1 MKRFI
6 FQSLIYVS
14 LIPVFAIAQSIE
26 EVVVTAQKR
35 EQSLQDVA
43 IAVTAFTGDQLQDRG
58 LDSVTQLE
66 DITPNLRIRRN
77 FGDGVPNF
85 AIRGVGH
92 LTDLSTVSS
101 SPVAVHI
108 NEVPHPY
115 PVTSTNLMFDLER
128 VEVLR
133 GPQGDLFGLNTTGGT
148 INFITAKPTD
158 EFEAS
163 IMAEYG
169 RWDRYKVEGFISGPL
184 SDNLRGRM
192 AVSRNERTDGWQTND
207 ITGEKLG
214 EFEKTGVRG
223 TIDFDLT
230 ETFNALLEV
239 HYTRDDS
246 DAHGARLLTVTAG
259 TRDLDPTFTD
269 FLTFGQPVS
278 EHKDTRWSDTST
290 FFSAGTKPFIDHEG
304 VGGSLILTWDTGP
317 VTVTSVSGYENFD
330 RFEFLD
336 HDADVRLLSD
346 EIFRSDI
353 EGWSTELR
361 MASNN
366 DGPLTWLVGF
376 NYADDEVEQLT
387 IFDIVDEIILGFP
400 GVGGQNPIQERN
412 MWSIF
417 GHGEWE
423 IAPSWKLS
431 AGIRW
436 TDEERKQ
443 TRQGTFKFGDNTD
456 LVTLLSGG
464 AFLSPGPS
472 PFDRGVTLTDADFSC
487 FAILAPCVPG
497 PAGGFTETISSEDWS
512 GKITLD
518 YLPNDNWLL
527 YASIARG
534 IKSGGFGDNAASI
547 SATLVP
553 YDQEELLAYEI
564 GAKGTI
570 LDNTLRLN
578 VAAFYYDYEDQQ
590 ISDFLPDPIFGP
602 LISQVNAPETEIYGF
617 ELEALWAPSERWTIS
632 QNLGYTK
639 GEFEEFTAVNDT
651 IVNQE
656 LLSPTFTGTFSS
668 AILVDRS
675 GTDIGFPEWQ
685 YSGLV
690 SYEFPVNSFGSGLFG
705 RIALDYSYESETK
718 EFNKFFTGHVFGE
731 QIPTDIDS
739 HWIVNAR
746 VSLIQEDKWE
756 LTVFGTNILNEKY
769 DTYRDFFDSATVASV
784 GLPATWGVRFKYN
797 FY

>member
-1 MKRFI
+1 MKRFFLQTI
-6 FQSLIYVS
+6 VCIAYLPCI
-14 LIPVFAIAQSIE
+14 VFAAQTIE

-101 SPVAVHI
+101 SPVAIHI

-115 PVTSTNLMFDLER
+115 PATSTALMFDLER

-163 IMAEYG
+163 ILAEYG
-169 RWDRYKVEGFISGPL
+169 RWDRYKIEGFVSGPL
-184 SDNLRGRM
+184 SDNVRGRI
-192 AVSRNERTDGWQTND
+192 AVTRNERTDGWQRND
-207 ITGEKLG
+207 ITGEDLG
-214 EFEKTGVRG
+214 EFEKTGVRA
-223 TIDFDLT
+223 TLDVDFSDNL
-230 ETFNALLEV
+230 NALLEV

-246 DAHGARLLTVTAG
+246 DAQGPRLLTVTTG

-269 FLTFGQPVS
+269 FLNFGQPVTG
-278 EHKDTRWSDTST
+278 HRDTRWSDTST
-290 FFSAGTKPFIDHEG
+290 FFPAGTKPFIDHEG
-304 VGGSLILTWDTGP
+304 VGGSLILTWDAGP
-317 VTVTSVSGYENFD
+317 ITVTSVSGYENFD

-336 HDADVRLLSD
+336 HDGDVRLLSD

-361 MASNN
+361 VASNET
-366 DGPLTWLVGF
+366 GPLTWLAGF
-376 NYADDEVEQLT
+376 NYADDKVEQLT
-387 IFDIVDEIILGFP
+387 LFDIVDEIILGFP
-400 GVGGQNPIQERN
+400 GVGGQQPIQNRE
-412 MWSIF
+412 MWAIF
-417 GHGEWE
+417 GHAEWE
-423 IAPSWKLS
+423 FTTDWKIS

-436 TDEERKQ
+436 TDEERRQ

-464 AFLSPGPS
+464 AFTSPGPS

-487 FAILAPCVPG
+487 FAILAPCIPG
-497 PAGGFTETISSEDWS
+497 PAGGFSDTISSEDWS
-512 GKITLD
+512 AKLTLD
-518 YLPNDNWLL
+518 HILTEDWLI

-534 IKSGGFGDNAASI
+534 IKSGGFADNAASV
-547 SATLVP
+547 STTLVP
-553 YDQEELLAYEI
+553 YQQEELLAYEL
-564 GAKGTI
+564 GAKGTA
-570 LDNTLRLN
+570 LDKTLRVN
-578 VAAFYYDYEDQQ
+578 AAFYYYDYNDQQ

-602 LISQVNAPETEIYGF
+602 LITQVNAPETEIYGF
-617 ELEALWAPSERWTIS
+617 ELEVLWVPTERWTIS

-639 GEFEEFTAVNDT
+639 GKFEEFTAVNDT

-668 AILVDRS
+668 DIFVDRS

-690 SYEFPVNSFGSGLFG
+690 SYEFPVNTFGSGLFG
-705 RIALDYSYESETK
+705 RIAFDYSYESETK
-718 EFNKFFTGHVFGE
+718 EFNKFLTGHVFGE

-739 HWIVNAR
+739 HWIVNAQ
-746 VSLIQEDKWE
+746 VSLIHEDRWE
-756 LTVFGTNILNEKY
+756 LTLFGTNILDEEY
-769 DTYRDFFDSATVASV
+769 DTFRDFFDSATVASV
-784 GLPATWGVRFKYN
+784 GLPATWGVRIKYD
-797 FY
+797 F